1 MQSYNSWNLKFQDA
15 FGTLKRLF
23 IIVFSVCMTVL
34 LRSDHNSNYAPACYD
49 RLDALWHFE
58 LRVVSSTQIDNI
70 ENHQRQTDIEKG
82 WTKRWMRYISDYFH
96 R

>member
-1 MQSYNSWNLKFQDA
+1 MQSYNSWNAKFQDV
-15 FGTLKRLF
+15 FETLKRLF

-70 ENHQRQTDIEKG
+70 ENHHGDNWYRKKMNKEMDEI
-82 WTKRWMRYISDYFH
+82 YFWLTP
-96 R
+96 